1 MTKAV
6 GAIGGAQA
14 QVMSAAEMQI
24 CVRANCTVKDVRDAL
39 WKDRTLVKTWLM
51 RGTLHL
57 IPAED
62 LPLYAAAMGTIKPRN
77 SLLKWLRMT
86 ERELFTLIETIGGA
100 LSHTPV
106 TREELIA
113 TAAKGQPEHVR
124 EWLRS
129 GWGGLLKPVA
139 RRGMLSFG
147 PSRGTSVTFVR
158 PEVWLGSWRE
168 VDQEAALVEVARR
181 YVRAYGPATKS
192 DFVRWFGPSF
202 PGIGR
207 IAWAGLA
214 KDLVPVSVEGA
225 RMEALASDLRALAK
239 MKPRSSVQ
247 LLPVFDPY
255 LMGYASRDHLFERRY
270 TARVSRIAGWIS
282 AVVLVGGRVEG
293 TWTHTVT
300 NKELRITVDPFRSL
314 APQVAAAIGERAL
327 SLAKALGLSGA
338 EVATKRG
345 RASAPRRRGATG

>member
-1 MTKAV
+1 MTEAV

-24 CVRANCTVKDVRDAL
+24 CVRARCTVKDVRDAL

-62 LPLYAAAMGTIKPRN
+62 LPLYASAMGAIKPRN
-77 SLLKWLRMT
+77 SVLKYLRMT
-86 ERELFTLIETIGGA
+86 ERELHKLIETIGGA
-100 LSHTPV
+100 LSGTPV
-106 TREELIA
+106 TREELIGIA
-113 TAAKGQPEHVR
+113 GKGQAEHVR

-158 PEVWLGSWRE
+158 PEIWLGSWRV
-168 VDQEAALVEVARR
+168 VDRDAALVEIARR
-181 YVRAYGPATKS
+181 YLRAFGPATRS

-202 PGIGR
+202 PAIGKT
-207 IAWAGLA
+207 AWAGLTN
-214 KDLVPVSVEGA
+214 DLVGVSVEGI
-225 RMEALASDLRALAK
+225 RLEALASDVPALARTRR
-239 MKPRSSVQ
+239 RSAVQ

-255 LMGYASRDHLFERRY
+255 LMGHASRDHLFERRY
-270 TARVSRIAGWIS
+270 APRVSRVAGWIS
-282 AVVLVGGRVEG
+282 AVVLVDGRVEG
-293 TWTHTVT
+293 TWTHAIANGHLRVT
-300 NKELRITVDPFRSL
+300 IDPFRPLSSDVTTEIGRRAGSL
-314 APQVAAAIGERAL
+314 AR
-327 SLAKALGLSGA
+327 ALGLASA
-338 EVATKRG
+338 DVVATRG
-345 RASAPRRRGATG
+345 RASPPPRRGATG